1 MKIPPYLRVNPGYP
15 GSITSIIGHHPKNMN
30 CINCVVAVDRILA
43 GGGLQSALPNRVG
56 ESIFALEDLYDRRFI
71 NVYSQT
77 HIEILMHLA
86 GIGARGIIY
95 GEVDLGLGHTINV
108 ANLDKKI
115 VFIDGQSGKYDRVS
129 VFKNLA
135 LLRTN

>member
-15 GSITSIIGHHPKNMN
+15 GSISSVIGNHPKNMN
-30 CINCVVAVDRILA
+30 CVNCVVAVDRILA
-43 GGGLQSALPNRVG
+43 GGGLQSALPDLIG
-56 ESIFALEDLYDRRFI
+56 ESILTIEDLYDRRFI

-77 HIEILMHLA
+77 HIEILMDLA
-86 GIGARGIIY
+86 GVGARGIIY
-95 GEVDLGLGHTINV
+95 AEIAIGLGHVINV
-108 ANLDKKI
+108 VNLDGKI
-115 VFIDGQSGKYDRVS
+115 VFIDGQSGKFDRIS